1 MFKGTIGCQPQT
13 VRERERG
20 RRERENR
27 GREQRENR
35 GRREKRESKDEY
47 VACA

>member
-1 MFKGTIGCQPQT
+1 